1 MLDTNPDA
9 EICQLGSEIC
19 NEKTGGCQ
27 EVIWYCDRLESLFIE
42 LQILLEF
49 REWMKLQP
57 LGLEYE
63 ILLIKM
69 WLSF

>member
-9 EICQLGSEIC
+9 KICQLGSKIC

-27 EVIWYCDRLESLFIE
+27 EVIWYCDRLESLFIK

-69 WLSF
+69 WLPF